1 VRKRFLRRGGALMK
15 IKGGTVEQVAI
26 LTHDE
31 RVHFDP
37 DRLTELYAE
46 LGENAAE
53 NVVCRALEEL
63 SIKLRRIEA
72 AFWSRDI
79 KVVHENALG
88 LVSVADQI
96 GMHSLSKV
104 AADVSG
110 CVEVGDV
117 VALGGTLARLLRVGD
132 QSLSTIWDTQDAA
145 F

>member
-1 VRKRFLRRGGALMK
+1 M
-15 IKGGTVEQVAI
+15 EQVAI
-26 LTHDE
+26 LTHEE

-46 LGENAAE
+46 LGELAAE
-53 NVVCRALEEL
+53 TVVCRALEEL

-79 KVVHENALG
+79 KTVHDNASG
-88 LVSVADQI
+88 LIEVAEQI
-96 GMHSLSKV
+96 GMHSLARV
-104 AADVSG
+104 ASDVAG
-110 CVEVGDV
+110 CVASGDV

-132 QSLSTIWDTQDAA
+132 QSLSTIWDEQSNA